1 MAGYKSK
8 PTGLKII
15 CKNEKCSKL
24 GRLQPVANFYKVKNL
39 DTPYYPYCKNCV
51 EKNIDVNNLQEVQD
65 FLKEI
70 DRPFIMDIWVAVC
83 SGSSK
88 FIENYMKNITTKE
101 YNDLTW
107 KDSVFEKSPEARREE
122 SLENSQGSAKAVWN
136 DEWQGEYTEEEIK
149 YLNDYMEGLKKDF
162 DISTVNH
169 MDYAKEIAKTSL
181 LKSKAYSIMLK
192 DPSDDNIKAYKGV
205 VSMFDILSKSA
216 QFAESQRGAN
226 DVGLGSFGQIFDA
239 VEKHNWVPTYVP
251 DDKDMYDKLLDQF
264 ANIEKSL

>member
-1 MAGYKSK
+1 MAGYKNK
-8 PTGLKII
+8 PVGLKLV

-24 GRLQPVANFYKVKNL
+24 GRLQPVTNFYKIKNS
-39 DTPYYPYCKNCV
+39 DTPYYPYCKSCI
-51 EKNIDVNNLQEVQD
+51 EQNIDVNNLKEVQD

-70 DRPFIMDIWVAVC
+70 DRPFIMDVWVAVC

-88 FIENYMKNITTKE
+88 FIENYMKNITSKD
-101 YNDLTW
+101 YNNLTW
-107 KDSVFEKSPEARREE
+107 KNSVFERSPERPREDNAPKPE
-122 SLENSQGSAKAVWN
+122 QAKWN
-136 DEWQGEYTEEEIK
+136 NEWQGEYTEEEIK

-264 ANIEKSL
+264 ANIEKSI

>member
-1 MAGYKSK
+1 MASYKGKTVK
-8 PTGLKII
+8 PGLI
-15 CKNEKCSKL
+15 CKNQNCTKL
-24 GRLQPVANFYKVKNL
+24 GRYQATSNFYKSRNSS
-39 DTPYYPYCKNCV
+39 TPYYPYCKTCV
-51 EKNIDVNNLQEVQD
+51 EKNIDANNVQEVQD

-70 DRPFIMDIWVAVC
+70 DRPFIMDLWIMAC
-83 SGSSK
+83 SKEDK
-88 FIENYMKNITTKE
+88 FIENYMKYITSQK
-101 YNDLTW
+101 YDSLTW
-107 KDSVFEKSPEARREE
+107 ADSIFERTVQKNEE
-122 SLENSQGSAKAVWN
+122 IKERSAYQDIPKWN
-136 DEWQGEYTEEEIK
+136 EYWQGEYTDKEIE
-149 YLNDYMEGLKKDF
+149 YLNDYIEGLKNDF

-181 LKSKAYSIMLK
+181 LKTKAYSTMLK
-192 DPSDDNIKAYKGV
+192 DPSDDNIKAYKGI
-205 VSMFDILSKSA
+205 VSMFDVLSKSA

>member
-107 KDSVFEKSPEARREE
+107 KDSVFEKSPETHREE